1 MYAFIYYIKD
11 YCNSLYHGLPR
22 SSLAHL
28 QMVQNAAADLTSAKK
43 KSDHISPILASVHWL
58 F

>member
-1 MYAFIYYIKD
+1 MIAYSFLKYYKMYAFTYYIKD

-28 QMVQNAAADLTSAKK
+28 QMGQNAAADLTSAKK
-43 KSDHISPILASVHWL
+43 K
-58 F
+58 